1 MPGGLDYDLLLDD
14 DDDDDDDDGDV
25 MLQESRES
33 QLTLQL

>member
-1 MPGGLDYDLLLDD
+1 MPGGLDYDLLLD